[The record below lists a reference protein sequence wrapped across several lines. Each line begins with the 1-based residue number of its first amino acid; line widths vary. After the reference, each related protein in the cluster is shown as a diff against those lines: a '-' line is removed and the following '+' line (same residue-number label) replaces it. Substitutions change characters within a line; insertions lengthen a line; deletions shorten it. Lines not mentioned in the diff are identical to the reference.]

1 MSTLSPLFPLPASVR
16 AGLRGL
22 SLRPRR
28 GRGVRGLG
36 LHASRQQGEGLEFS
50 QYRGYQPGDEPRRV
64 DWKLYARAEKLFV
77 RQSEREAPLTIWLL
91 LDATASM
98 AQADAGSAPQRRWDV
113 ACQLVACI
121 TELAIAQGDALGL
134 AVVNENGLQLLPATP
149 ALRQRDALA
158 LQLARSTPNGQWPER
173 DVLGPLLARIG
184 REDLLIAISDGFEA
198 QLTGALER
206 LSASGRDTWLAQLLT
221 ASERDFPFTAG
232 HRFVDPETGAELP
245 GHGPALRA
253 GFLQRFAAAQSALHG
268 RLHAAGVHV
277 ATGHTDEPAT
287 AVLRRLCAHRGA
299 AR

>member
-1 MSTLSPLFPLPASVR
+1 MNTAPPLFLLPASLR

-28 GRGVRGLG
+28 GRGVRGIG

-77 RQSEREAPLTIWLL
+77 RQSEREAPLTVWLL
-91 LDATASM
+91 LDASASM
-98 AQADAGSAPQRRWDV
+98 AQADRATPQQRRWDA
-113 ACQLVACI
+113 ACQLAACI
-121 TELAIAQGDALGL
+121 TELAIAQGDNLGM
-134 AVVNENGLQLLPATP
+134 AVVGPDGLQLLGATR

-158 LQLARSTPNGQWPER
+158 LQLARTTPAGGWPPG
-173 DVLGPLLARIG
+173 DVLSPLFARIG
-184 REDLLIAISDGFEA
+184 RDDLLIAISDGFEDA
-198 QLTGALER
+198 LTTALER

-221 ASERDFPFTAG
+221 AEERDFPFSTG
-232 HRFVDPETGAELP
+232 HRFVDPETGLELP

-253 GFLQRFAAAQSALHG
+253 GYLQRFAAAQHT
-268 RLHAAGVHV
+268 LHARLRATGVQL

-287 AVLRRLCAHRGA
+287 AVLARLCAHGGGR
-299 AR
+299 R

>member
-1 MSTLSPLFPLPASVR
+1 MSTPAPLFPLPASVR

-28 GRGVRGLG
+28 ARGGRGLG

-64 DWKLYARAEKLFV
+64 DWKLYARSEKLFV

-98 AQADAGSAPQRRWDV
+98 AQADRATPAWRRWDA
-113 ACQLVACI
+113 ACQLAACL
-121 TELAIAQGDALGL
+121 TELAIAQGDHLGL
-134 AVVNENGLQLLPATP
+134 AVVGANGLQLLPATS

-158 LQLARSTPNGQWPER
+158 LQLARTAPQGRWPQGE
-173 DVLGPLLARIG
+173 VLAPLLARIG
-184 REDLLIAISDGFEA
+184 RDDLVIAIGDGFEDGLNA
-198 QLTGALER
+198 ALER

-221 ASERDFPFTAG
+221 AEERDFPFAAG
-232 HRFVDPETGAELP
+232 HRFVDPETGLELP

-253 GFLQRFAAAQSALHG
+253 GYLQRFAAAQDALHG
-268 RLHAAGVHV
+268 RLRAAGVHV
-277 ATGHTDEPAT
+277 ATGHTDEAT
-287 AVLRRLCAHRGA
+287 TALLGRLCAVSGGVR
-299 AR
+299 

>member
-1 MSTLSPLFPLPASVR
+1 MSTPAPLFPLPASLR

-64 DWKLYARAEKLFV
+64 DWKLYARAGRLFV
-77 RQSEREAPLTIWLL
+77 RQSEREAPLTLWLL
-91 LDATASM
+91 LDASASM
-98 AQADAGSAPQRRWDV
+98 AQADRTTPAWRRWDA
-113 ACQLVACI
+113 ACQLAACI
-121 TELAIAQGDALGL
+121 TELAIAQGDNLGL
-134 AVVNENGLQLLPATP
+134 AVVGPGGLQLLPATS

-158 LQLARSTPNGQWPER
+158 LQLARTTPQGQWPQGE
-173 DVLGPLLARIG
+173 VLTPLLARIG
-184 REDLLIAISDGFEA
+184 REDLLIAISDGFEDA
-198 QLTGALER
+198 LTRALER

-221 ASERDFPFTAG
+221 AEERDFPFAAG

-245 GHGPALRA
+245 GHGPALRD
-253 GFLQRFAAAQSALHG
+253 GYLQRFAAAQNALHG
-268 RLHAAGVHV
+268 RLHAAGVHT
-277 ATGHTDEPAT
+277 ATGHTDETAT
-287 AVLRRLCAHRGA
+287 AVLGRLCGQRGG

>member
-1 MSTLSPLFPLPASVR
+1 MSTPTPLFPLPASLR

-28 GRGVRGLG
+28 GRGMRGLG

-64 DWKLYARAEKLFV
+64 DWKLYARAGKLFV

-91 LDATASM
+91 LDASASM
-98 AQADAGSAPQRRWDV
+98 AQADRATPAWRRWDA
-113 ACQLVACI
+113 ACLLAACI
-121 TELAIAQGDALGL
+121 TELAIAQGDNLGL
-134 AVVNENGLQLLPATP
+134 AVVGPGGLQLLPATS

-158 LQLARSTPNGQWPER
+158 LQLARTTPQGQWPQGE
-173 DVLGPLLARIG
+173 VLAPLLARIG
-184 REDLLIAISDGFEA
+184 RDDLLIAISDGFEDG
-198 QLTGALER
+198 LTTALER
-206 LSASGRDTWLAQLLT
+206 LSSSGRDTWLAQLLT
-221 ASERDFPFTAG
+221 AEERDFPFAAG

-253 GFLQRFAAAQSALHG
+253 GYLQRFTAAQDALHG

-277 ATGHTDEPAT
+277 ATGHADEPANV
-287 AVLRRLCAHRGA
+287 VLARLCAQRGA